1 MQHCEDFPSCGQGE
15 IADDF
20 VGVSALLSLSN
31 AAYKNA
37 PACKSLEQ
45 DFHFEKREDQWPYL

>member
-45 DFHFEKREDQWPYL
+45 EKKKATALPL